1 MYGWR
6 LICNGGND
14 LKFTFIFWN
23 ALTMEIVL
31 CVFWY
36 FCKTVWFPIS
46 KCVNDIIFFPPGSKS
61 SSLLYLKR
69 NCEHNLNKM
78 GYCAYIIIWHIPFF
92 VYFVHSIK
100 PWN

>member
-1 MYGWR
+1 
-6 LICNGGND
+6 
-14 LKFTFIFWN
+14 
-23 ALTMEIVL
+23 
-31 CVFWY
+31 
-36 FCKTVWFPIS
+36 
-46 KCVNDIIFFPPGSKS
+46 
-61 SSLLYLKR
+61 LLYLKR